1 MTRRHALFTGL
12 LAASALVASAD
23 AASATKAAAC
33 GQAIN
38 LLSRCHTD
46 GAGVSAIAACCVPY
60 RALAALGCACDIDTM
75 SSVQRALS
83 GDAGAGV
90 ASACGARAQFGD
102 LVEKCINAAQPAVT
116 ESRDFETDP
125 FTALF
130 QGASDWATAA
140 VDAVSAALTSAFEPI
155 GRVDAAALA
164 EALSGGAL
172 PIFSTYADDDD
183 EDAFFDFDGDDD
195 IVDVDSPAELLAA
208 LDAAGADASFFAPIA
223 ANTRRDVIVDVDA
236 DNDGT
241 LTTAAVARGPSGGV
255 EAAALDV
262 QYGRGSAGAR
272 DTMQRLAD
280 WVASLADG
288 EGSSAST
295 TLVDALGDAAGVLE
309 AVGER
314 VAAAVAATPGAA
326 DGELAFDVSVDV
338 GPSARDARVDV
349 HVESMDGRVP
359 VAALEAAL
367 RAAAA
372 DAAASAPAG
381 VTLSSTVD
389 ADATPMRDSCVG
401 DGPSRWLCECSD
413 AIAAVLV
420 VEVALIA
427 AALAILTARAV
438 TAPAAALEGVMAEEE
453 ALIGTAVQTDEE
465 AAALREPL
473 WAVDTK

>member
-1 MTRRHALFTGL
+1 MTRRHAFLATL
-12 LAASALVASAD
+12 LAASALVASAS

-33 GQAIN
+33 GQAIH
-38 LLSRCHTD
+38 LLARCHAD
-46 GAGVSAIAACCVPY
+46 GAGVSTTAACCVPY
-60 RALAALGCACDIDTM
+60 RALAALSCACDIDTM
-75 SSVQRALS
+75 PSVQRALS

-90 ASACGARAQFGD
+90 AAACGARAAFGD
-102 LVEKCINAAQPAVT
+102 LVEKCIDAAAPT
-116 ESRDFETDP
+116 ESREFETDP

-130 QGASDWATAA
+130 QGASDWASSA
-140 VDAVSAALTSAFEPI
+140 VDAVANALASAFEPF
-155 GRVDAAALA
+155 GRADTSALA

-172 PIFSTYADDDD
+172 PIVSTYADDD
-183 EDAFFDFDGDDD
+183 EDDDYFFDLEDD
-195 IVDVDSPAELLAA
+195 IVDVDSPTELLAA
-208 LDAAGADASFFAPIA
+208 LDAAGADSAFFAPIA

-236 DNDGT
+236 DDDGT
-241 LTTAAVARGPSGGV
+241 LATAAVARGASGGV

-262 QYGRGSAGAR
+262 QYGRGVAGAR

-288 EGSSAST
+288 DTFSSST
-295 TLVDALGDAAGVLE
+295 TMVDALGDAAGVLE

-314 VAAAVAATPGAA
+314 VAAAIASTPGAA

-349 HVESMDGRVP
+349 HVQSVDGRVP

-381 VTLSSTVD
+381 VTLSSSVD
-389 ADATPMRDSCVG
+389 ADHTPMRDACVG
-401 DGPSRWLCECSD
+401 DGPSHWLCEYKD
-413 AIAAVLV
+413 AIAALLV
-420 VEVALIA
+420 IEVALIA
-427 AALAILTARAV
+427 AALAILTGRAV
-438 TAPAAALEGVMAEEE
+438 TAPAAALEGFVADDE

-473 WAVDTK
+473 WAVDSKA